1 MNTPRN
7 PDTIHAPAG
16 RYVHQIEVA
25 NPSRVLFISGQ
36 VGETPDGNLPPD
48 PIDQFVIAVENV
60 IRNLEAAGLGI
71 EALTK
76 VTIYAVD
83 QLDPV
88 RRRAELDRLLGA
100 HVSCSTFL
108 YVAGLARPEYRVE
121 VDAWAAA

>member
-16 RYVHQIEVA
+16 RYVHQIAVA
-25 NPSRVLFISGQ
+25 NPSRLLFISGQ
-36 VGETPDGNLPPD
+36 VGETPDGTLPPD
-48 PIDQFVIAVENV
+48 PTDQFVVAVENV
-60 IRNLEAAGLGI
+60 IRNLEAAGLGV

-83 QLDPV
+83 ELDAT

-100 HVSCSTFL
+100 HFTCSTFI
-108 YVAGLARPEYRVE
+108 YVAALFRPEYKVE

>member
-7 PDTIHAPAG
+7 PKTIHAPAG

-25 NPSRVLFISGQ
+25 NPSRILFISGQ
-36 VGETPDGNLPPD
+36 VGETADGNLPPD
-48 PIDQFVIAVENV
+48 PTDQFVVAIENV

-76 VTIYAVD
+76 VTIYAVEE
-83 QLDPV
+83 LDAT

-100 HVSCSTFL
+100 HVTCSTFI
-108 YVAGLARPEYRVE
+108 YVAALFRPEYKVE